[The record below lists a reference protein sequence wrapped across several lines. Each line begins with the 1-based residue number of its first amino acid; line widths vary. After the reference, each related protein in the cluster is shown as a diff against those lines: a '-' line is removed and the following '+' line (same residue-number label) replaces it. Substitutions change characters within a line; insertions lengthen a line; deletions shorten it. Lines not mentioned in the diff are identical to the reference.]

1 MSEMTKLSGVAP
13 AHLRDSEDGDVL
25 HFLSRTLQAHVL
37 DAEPQ
42 HVLAKL
48 QALKD
53 ALIQQEKTLSA
64 WPSSPSKERICAALT
79 KAKRRV
85 TQIVADIEHADRRA
99 TADLK
104 AS

>member
-1 MSEMTKLSGVAP
+1 MSKMAKPSGVAP
-13 AHLRDSEDGDVL
+13 AQLRDSEDGDVL

-48 QALKD
+48 QTLKD
-53 ALIQQEKTLSA
+53 ALTQQEKTLSA
-64 WPSSPSKERICAALT
+64 WPNSPSKERICAALA
-79 KAKRRV
+79 KAKRQV
-85 TQIVADIEHADRRA
+85 TQIVADFENAKGTP